1 MKKVFAILLFHISC
15 LCIGYA
21 QTPLVYTDTC
31 TVENIASADSILYE
45 ISNILID
52 EIKSDKKNR
61 VVLKDCYKKEGLLI
75 LLLHKDFEINNAVK
89 NISDKVANIPILGKK
104 AKTVSGYTEA
114 GLNGYI
120 FCYLTIKVSSADVIM
135 CMDGFQH
142 VSEEGNDSAMSQ
154 GKILDSV
161 PTEQKWDMILNKGQY
176 VTMLTKALP
185 LCESWKSTL
194 FDKIISNI

>member
-1 MKKVFAILLFHISC
+1 MKKAFAIFLFHISC
-15 LCIGYA
+15 VCIGFS

-31 TVENIASADSILYE
+31 VVENIVSADSILYE
-45 ISNILID
+45 ISNVLVD
-52 EIKSDKKNR
+52 EIKSDRKNR
-61 VVLKDCYKKEGLLI
+61 VVLKDCYKEDGILI
-75 LLLHKDFEINNAVK
+75 VLLHKDFEINNAVK
-89 NISDKVANIPILGKK
+89 NITDKVANIPILGKK

-120 FCYLTIKVSSADVIM
+120 FCYLTIKVSSADIIM
-135 CMDGFQH
+135 RMDGFQH

-154 GKILDSV
+154 GEILDSV
-161 PTEQKWDMILNKGQY
+161 PTEQKWDIILNKGQY